1 MSRHVTQMTID
12 DAEHYSPE
20 ERQKIIDSY
29 LPHERDARAR
39 GVPVLGSG
47 RVFPISEDKLS
58 IEPFAIPEHWPQI
71 GGMDFGWDHP
81 FAAVSLCWDR
91 DWDRVYVTRTYK
103 VREETPLIHAGALV
117 HWGKTMPWAWPH
129 DGLQHDKGSGDQLCS
144 QYEKHGLNMLPE
156 KATHEAGGFGTEA
169 GISEMLDRMKTD
181 RFKVFSNLEDWWF
194 EFRMYHRKD
203 GLIVKERDDLMSATR
218 IGLMMLRKAEVLKS
232 KSWDKADTKW
242 VV

>member
-1 MSRHVTQMTID
+1 MTRHVTQMTID
-12 DAEHYSPE
+12 DAEHYTPE
-20 ERQKIIDSY
+20 QRQKIIDSY

-58 IEPFAIPEHWPQI
+58 IEPFAIPEHWPRI

-81 FAAVSLCWDR
+81 FAAVQIAWDR
-91 DWDRVYVTRTYK
+91 DRDTVYVTQTYK
-103 VREETPLIHAGALV
+103 AREETPVIHAGALRS
-117 HWGKTMPWAWPH
+117 WGANLVWAWPH
-129 DGLQHDKGSGDQLCS
+129 DGLQHDKGSGDQLAE
-144 QYEKHGLNMLPE
+144 QYKKNGLNMLPE

-169 GISEMLDRMKTD
+169 GVSEMLERMQTD

-194 EFRMYHRKD
+194 EFRMYHRKN

-218 IGLMMLRKAEVLKS
+218 IGLMMLRKAEVLKA
-232 KSWDKADTKW
+232 KAWASVDTNW